1 MKLFLFFAART
12 IPAFIITFVVFS
24 LIRVRFFSNRKKNST
39 GFREFLLSIFAAY
52 IAFLVIM
59 LFTPNSYIA
68 NSGINLTNENFDFVG
83 NFKDRINS
91 GAWGV
96 NFVPFRTMKNYI
108 KYSGF
113 LHTLTNIL
121 GNILIFIPYGILVA
135 EIFPKYRKLSKIFL
149 LSFTTSFFVEFI
161 QFFIGRSVDIDDLIL
176 NVIGSIIGYII
187 WDKNLK
193 YKFAKKKRKKIR
205 RPRSPK
211 IDKGTRI

>member
-1 MKLFLFFAART
+1 MRLFLFFAVRI
-12 IPAFIITFVVFS
+12 IPAFIITFIGFS
-24 LIRVRFFSNRKKNST
+24 LIRVKFFSERKKNST
-39 GFREFLLSIFAAY
+39 GFREFLLSLFAAY

-113 LHTLTNIL
+113 LHTLTNIF

-135 EIFPKYRKLSKIFL
+135 EIFPKFRKLSKIFL
-149 LSFTTSFFVEFI
+149 LSFATSFFVEFT

-176 NVIGSIIGYII
+176 NVFGSIIGYLI
-187 WDKNLK
+187 WKKVLR

-211 IDKGTRI
+211 IDKDMGI

>member
-1 MKLFLFFAART
+1 MRLFLFFAIRI
-12 IPAFIITFVVFS
+12 IPAFIITFIGFS
-24 LIRVRFFSNRKKNST
+24 LIRVKFFSERKKNST
-39 GFREFLLSIFAAY
+39 GFREFLLSLFAAY

-113 LHTLTNIL
+113 LHTLTNIF
-121 GNILIFIPYGILVA
+121 GNILIFIPYGILLP
-135 EIFPKYRKLSKIFL
+135 EIFPKYRKMTKVFL
-149 LSFTTSFFVEFI
+149 LSFVTSFFVEFI

-176 NVIGSIIGYII
+176 NVFGSIIGYLI
-187 WDKNLK
+187 WKKVLR
-193 YKFAKKKRKKIR
+193 YKFAKKKRKKIK

-211 IDKGTRI
+211 IDKDMGI

>member
-1 MKLFLFFAART
+1 MRLFLFFAIRI
-12 IPAFIITFVVFS
+12 IPAFIITFIGFS
-24 LIRVRFFSNRKKNST
+24 LIRVKFFSERKKNST
-39 GFREFLLSIFAAY
+39 GFREFLLSLFAAY

-113 LHTLTNIL
+113 LHTLTNIF

-135 EIFPKYRKLSKIFL
+135 EIFPKFRKLSKIFL
-149 LSFTTSFFVEFI
+149 LSFATSFFVEFI

-176 NVIGSIIGYII
+176 NVFGSIIGYLI
-187 WDKNLK
+187 WKKVLR
-193 YKFAKKKRKKIR
+193 YKFAKKKRKKIK

-211 IDKGTRI
+211 IDKDMRI

>member
-1 MKLFLFFAART
+1 MRLFLFFAVRI
-12 IPAFIITFVVFS
+12 IPAFIITFIGFS
-24 LIRVRFFSNRKKNST
+24 LIRVKFFSERKKNST
-39 GFREFLLSIFAAY
+39 GFREFLLSLFAAY

-113 LHTLTNIL
+113 LHTLTNIF
-121 GNILIFIPYGILVA
+121 GNILIFIPYGILLP
-135 EIFPKYRKLSKIFL
+135 EIFPKYRKMTKVFL
-149 LSFTTSFFVEFI
+149 LSFVTSFFVEFI

-176 NVIGSIIGYII
+176 NVFGSIIGYLI
-187 WDKNLK
+187 WKKVLR
-193 YKFAKKKRKKIR
+193 YKFAKKKRKKIK

-211 IDKGTRI
+211 IDKDMGI

>member
-1 MKLFLFFAART
+1 MRLFLFFAVRI
-12 IPAFIITFVVFS
+12 IPAFIITFIGFS
-24 LIRVRFFSNRKKNST
+24 LIRVKFFSERKKNST
-39 GFREFLLSIFAAY
+39 GFREFLLSLFAAY

-113 LHTLTNIL
+113 LHTLTNIF

-135 EIFPKYRKLSKIFL
+135 EIFPKFRKLSKIIL
-149 LSFTTSFFVEFI
+149 LSFATSFFVEFI

-176 NVIGSIIGYII
+176 NVFGSIIGYLI
-187 WDKNLK
+187 WKKVLR
-193 YKFAKKKRKKIR
+193 YKFAKKKRKKIK

-211 IDKGTRI
+211 IDKDMGI

>member
-1 MKLFLFFAART
+1 MRLFLFFAART

-24 LIRVRFFSNRKKNST
+24 LIRVKFFSERKKNST
-39 GFREFLLSIFAAY
+39 GFREFLLSLFAAY

-113 LHTLTNIL
+113 LHTLTNIF

-135 EIFPKYRKLSKIFL
+135 EIFPKFRKLSKIFL
-149 LSFTTSFFVEFI
+149 LSFATSFFVEFI

-176 NVIGSIIGYII
+176 NVFGSIIGYLI
-187 WDKNLK
+187 WKKVLR
-193 YKFAKKKRKKIR
+193 YKFAKKKRKKIK

-211 IDKGTRI
+211 IDKDMGI